1 MKASTGRDSSGRNSA
16 GRKRFLVGA
25 SLAAVIGAPAAA
37 IAQDAQPA
45 AQPANTI
52 LDEVIVSAQRR
63 DQNKQDVPV
72 TVTVFGGQLVE
83 QARIQ
88 TVQDVVAHTPGLQ
101 FDAYPA
107 SEPRLSVRGVSS
119 SDRGAAGDPSSAVFV
134 DEIYYGR
141 PAAINFDSFDLQRIE
156 VLKGPQGTLFGRNV
170 VGGAVNIVTNRPDL
184 DAFDAAV
191 EGSVGNFDSRDLSA
205 FVNVPLADGK
215 AGLRLGAGLHT
226 HDGYVDRIVDG
237 VKEGEVDDRDSRSGR
252 AQLRIEPVQALSIN
266 LTADYARDR
275 NNGPSNRALFDSGDG
290 GLSGLY
296 ELNPNRDFNN
306 ATFDGRQDRDT
317 WGVRAKVIWD
327 LSFASLN
334 YLGSYRDLD
343 YDAFYDFDGSVT
355 PFGVGGITGGTLE
368 NSKLSSNELQLK
380 SLPTSHLNWVVG
392 LYRYRGDTF
401 REAASYLDVGDLLD
415 DIIDQKSVTTSS
427 AIYGDVTWPVSEKLN
442 VFGGAR
448 YTRDKKTM
456 LASGQS
462 NAPGTFFTNDNYS
475 NVRAHDSWGAV
486 TWRLGADYHVTPDV
500 MTYGSV
506 SRGFK
511 SGGYQETPADGTA
524 AAATYDPEFITNY
537 EIGVRSQFFDRRVTL
552 NGSVYLADYTDLQVR
567 IPTGLGLLTQN
578 AGKARIKGLEAELG
592 WTVGAGFAVN
602 ASYAYTHGRFADY
615 KTVEDGEAVDYSG
628 NRLTRIPDHKVTL
641 SPTYTYGLG
650 SGAKVKLA
658 VDYVY
663 ESRIYDDQSNLPPE
677 IRDPTTF
684 VDARVIYTDPGDH
697 WSFSVWGKNLT
708 NEKTRTYTGTFS
720 GVTFG
725 AYNPPT
731 TYGLTLRYNY

>member
-1 MKASTGRDSSGRNSA
+1 MKASIGRRG
-16 GRKRFLVGA
+16 LLLGA
-25 SLAAVIGAPAAA
+25 SLAAVIGAPVAA
-37 IAQDAQPA
+37 IAQTAPPTQPEA
-45 AQPANTI
+45 PVSNV
-52 LDEVIVSAQRR
+52 LDEITVSAQRR

-72 TVTVFGGQLVE
+72 TVTVLGGQLIE

-88 TVQDVVAHTPGLQ
+88 SVQDVVAHTPGLQ

-141 PAAINFDSFDLQRIE
+141 PAAINFESFDLQRIE

-184 DAFDAAV
+184 DHFDAAV
-191 EGSVGNFDSRDLSA
+191 EGSLGNFDSRDLSA

-237 VKEGEVDDRDSRSGR
+237 VKAGEVDDRDSRSGR
-252 AQLRIEPVQALSIN
+252 AQLRVEPVASFSLN

-275 NNGPSNRALFDSGDG
+275 NKGPSNRALFDSGDG

-296 ELNPNRDFNN
+296 ELNPDRDFNN

-317 WGVRAKVIWD
+317 WGVRGKVEWD
-327 LSFASLN
+327 LPFASLN

-343 YDAFYDFDGSVT
+343 YDADYDFDGSVT
-355 PFGVGGITGGTLE
+355 PFGVGGISGGVTE
-368 NSKLSSNELQLK
+368 RSQLSSNELQLK
-380 SLPTSHLNWVVG
+380 SLPTSPLNWVVG
-392 LYRYRGDTF
+392 LYRYRGETF
-401 REAASYLDVGDLLD
+401 RSQSSFLDLGDILD
-415 DIIDQKSVTTSS
+415 DIIDQDSVTISS
-427 AIYGDVTWPVSEKLN
+427 AVYGDVTWPVTDKLN

-448 YTRDKKTM
+448 YTKDKKSM

-462 NAPGTFFTNDNYS
+462 NAEGTFFTNENYADVKS
-475 NVRAHDSWGAV
+475 SDSWGAV
-486 TWRLGADYHVTPDV
+486 TWRLGGDYHLRPDLMV
-500 MTYGSV
+500 YGSV
-506 SRGFK
+506 ARGFK
-511 SGGYQETPADGTA
+511 SGGYQETPADGA
-524 AAATYDPEFITNY
+524 EAAATYDPEYITNY
-537 EIGVRSQFFDRRVTL
+537 EVGFRSQFFDKRVTW
-552 NGSVYLADYTDLQVR
+552 NSSIYLADYTDMQVR
-567 IPTGLGLLTQN
+567 VPTGMGLRTSN
-578 AGKARIKGLEAELG
+578 AGKARLKGLETELT
-592 WTVGAGFAVN
+592 WNVGGGFLVN
-602 ASYAYTHGRFADY
+602 ASYAYTHARFVDY
-615 KTVEDGEAVDYSG
+615 QTVEDGQPEDYSG
-628 NRLTRIPDHKVTL
+628 NRLTRIPDHKITL
-641 SPTYTYGLG
+641 SPSYTYDLS
-650 SGAKVKLA
+650 SGATVKFA
-658 VDYVY
+658 VDYVH
-663 ESRIYDDQSNLPPE
+663 ESTIYDDQSNRPPE
-677 IRDPTTF
+677 IRDPTDF

-708 NEKTRTYTGTFS
+708 NEKTRTYTGTIG

-725 AYNPPT
+725 AFNPPT